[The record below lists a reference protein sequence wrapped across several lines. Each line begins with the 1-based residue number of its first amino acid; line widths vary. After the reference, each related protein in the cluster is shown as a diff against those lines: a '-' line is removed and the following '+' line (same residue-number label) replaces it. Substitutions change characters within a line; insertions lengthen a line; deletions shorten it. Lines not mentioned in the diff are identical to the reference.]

1 MHFRD
6 SWDHFC
12 DFLGVFLGAYFWG
25 LSEEAPGA
33 CGSDR
38 ERFSA
43 VPGEGFREGK
53 PLPKGTLGKRG
64 LRN

>member
-1 MHFRD
+1 MLISCSILGGISMHFRD

-33 CGSDR
+33 CESLR
-38 ERFSA
+38 ERAGAIFCM
-43 VPGEGFREGK
+43 P
-53 PLPKGTLGKRG
+53 RG
-64 LRN
+64 GI

>member
-1 MHFRD
+1 MLISCSILGGISMHFRD

-33 CGSDR
+33 C
-38 ERFSA
+38 ERHPERAGAIFCM
-43 VPGEGFREGK
+43 P
-53 PLPKGTLGKRG
+53 RG
-64 LRN
+64 GI

>member
-33 CGSDR
+33 CERHPETSRARESD
-38 ERFSA
+38 FLHA
-43 VPGEGFREGK
+43 PGRDLGRGN
-53 PLPKGTLGKRG
+53 PSLKGL
-64 LRN
+64 